1 MSYLC
6 AALAFLFAFVVLA
19 PHATVHVEYAPTMRS
34 SR

>member
-6 AALAFLFAFVVLA
+6 AALAFLFAFVVLT
-19 PHATVHVEYAPTMRS
+19 PHATVHVEPALVVWS

>member
-19 PHATVHVEYAPTMRS
+19 PHDTVRVEYAPATWS
-34 SR
+34 SK